1 MKKNVIEAQVERI
14 VEANGL
20 TKMKYVFRVGV
31 ITKR

>member
-1 MKKNVIEAQVERI
+1 MKKNVIEAQIERI

-20 TKMKYVFRVGV
+20 TKMKYVRVGV